1 MFSRRSQ
8 GDGVNVLLLLLLL
21 PHRLSNHHAASLTH
35 PSLSSSTS
43 LPAPPPISS
52 PPPSTDYKRRECQW
66 TPPPTYPKKKK
77 KKGKRCVPP
86 VLRSPRPDPHTIH
99 SSGLNN
105 ASAATDLK
113 GSQEQFSTRN
123 NTSLTVTMETND
135 SPGWLG
141 GGGLEEGGKNGEM
154 EREGRVK

>member
-1 MFSRRSQ
+1 M
-8 GDGVNVLLLLLLL
+8 NVLLLLLLL
-21 PHRLSNHHAASLTH
+21 PHRLSPTTTLPLLLIPLSPPLLPSLLLLLFLLLLPPQTTNAESVSGPPTH
-35 PSLSSSTS
+35 P
-43 LPAPPPISS
+43 
-52 PPPSTDYKRRECQW
+52 
-66 TPPPTYPKKKK
+66 PKKKK
-77 KKGKRCVPP
+77 RGKRCVPP

-135 SPGWLG
+135 GPGWLG
-141 GGGLEEGGKNGEM
+141 GGGLEEGGEKRGDGEGG
-154 EREGRVK
+154 ES